1 MINITMNTK
10 GAVDHQTISGINNAY
25 THGAVS
31 AQNIESLNTR
41 HPSGHPGAGVPR
53 TNSPVCAPR
62 TASPSA
68 PFPDRTPVQAQPAA
82 NPPRQTPPVPNVPS
96 QTQTPGTVMQSLP
109 SLLHPV
115 QKGQKTALSASADGP
130 LTAVH
135 ARFGWNTT
143 DPRCDVDVSAFLLG
157 EDGKVPG
164 DSWFVFYGQTE
175 SPDGSA
181 AFRTDG
187 GTDREVI
194 SIDFGKLDPCVKKI
208 VFVLTIND
216 AFTHNLNFSMMK
228 DAYIRIMDADGR
240 TELTS
245 FQMTEYYSNVISMMI
260 GELYLHNGAWKFNA
274 VGNGVARDLAGL
286 CALYGVDATN

>member
-10 GAVDHQTISGINNAY
+10 GAVDHQTISGINSAY

-31 AQNIESLNTR
+31 AQNIQSLNTR
-41 HPSGHPGAGVPR
+41 RPSGHPGAGMPR
-53 TNSPVCAPR
+53 TNSPVCAPV
-62 TASPSA
+62 SA

-82 NPPRQTPPVPNVPS
+82 NPPRQTPPVPNAPV
-96 QTQTPGTVMQSLP
+96 QTQTPGTVMQNLP

-115 QKGQKTALSASADGP
+115 QKGQKTALSASGP

-157 EDGKVPG
+157 GDGKVLG
-164 DSWFVFYGQTE
+164 DSWFVFYGQTQ

-181 AFRTDG
+181 VFRTDG

-194 SIDFGKLDPCVKKI
+194 SIDIGKLDSGVKKI

-286 CALYGVDATN
+286 CALYGVEVTN

>member
-10 GAVDHQTISGINNAY
+10 GAVDHQTISGINSAY

-31 AQNIESLNTR
+31 AQNIQSLNTR
-41 HPSGHPGAGVPR
+41 RPSGHPGAGMPR
-53 TNSPVCAPR
+53 TNSPVCAPV
-62 TASPSA
+62 SA

-82 NPPRQTPPVPNVPS
+82 NPPRQTPPVPNAPV
-96 QTQTPGTVMQSLP
+96 QTQTPGTVMQNLP

-115 QKGQKTALSASADGP
+115 QKGQKTALSASGP

-157 EDGKVPG
+157 GDGKVLG
-164 DSWFVFYGQTE
+164 DSWFVFYGQTQ
-175 SPDGSA
+175 SPDV
-181 AFRTDG
+181 FRTDG

-194 SIDFGKLDPCVKKI
+194 SIDIGKLDPGVKKI

-286 CALYGVDATN
+286 CALYGVEVTN

>member
-10 GAVDHQTISGINNAY
+10 GAVDRQTISGINNAY

-41 HPSGHPGAGVPR
+41 RSSGQPDAGTPR
-53 TNSPVCAPR
+53 ANSSVSAPR
-62 TASPSA
+62 AASPSA
-68 PFPDRTPVQAQPAA
+68 PFPDRIPVPARPPV
-82 NPPRQTPPVPNVPS
+82 NPPRQTPPHPNVPV
-96 QTQTPGTVMQSLP
+96 QARTPGTVMQNPP

-115 QKGQKTALSASADGP
+115 LKGQKTALSASGP
-130 LTAVH
+130 LTAVQ

-157 EDGKVPG
+157 GDGKVLG
-164 DSWFVFYGQTE
+164 DSWFVFYGQTD
-175 SPDGSA
+175 SPDGSTVFHA
-181 AFRTDG
+181 DG
-187 GTDREVI
+187 GTDREII
-194 SIDFGKLDPCVKKI
+194 SIDFGKLDPGVKKI

-216 AFTHNLNFSMMK
+216 AFEHNLNFSMMK
-228 DAYIRIMDADGR
+228 DAYIRIMDGS
-240 TELTS
+240 TELTG

-286 CALYGVDATN
+286 CALYGVEVTN